1 MKTIINQIFQYR
13 LYRHIAR
20 FYIRIILLLTILIP
34 SNSIH
39 AQTIDPQKSI
49 VAYIYNLAGHFD
61 WANEKSLK
69 EFSIVVL
76 SDNKTLQKELE
87 KLAEIALIKEK
98 PINLIF
104 NKKDINYSSVQIVFI
119 AEDKATEYETII
131 KKTNSYPILVI
142 TQNFPNREII
152 MLNLYD
158 ARNNKIRF
166 EMNRTV
172 IVSRKLKIDNELLL
186 QESIN
191 KMDRNSDSLDFEIA
205 KQKRSIVLHD
215 SILRDKEVEMSKKD
229 SQLKSNLVAISN
241 QISLIEDQKATLW
254 DQKNAIVA
262 KESKIKKSNI
272 LLQSQ
277 LQEVRLL
284 SSKQKQVMQDLNQ
297 GNRKLLQQQ
306 QQLGLMDS
314 VISKNTVVLGEQKTI
329 ISKQQKSMRFSYA
342 IIFLSILIII
352 IILNGLAII
361 KKKNKTLQA
370 QKLEIEHGNTI
381 LQNTNEELY
390 ATNNQLTEALDK
402 LRETQTQLVQSEKMA
417 SLGVLT
423 AGIAHELNNPI
434 NFVYAGVNSMKKDFK
449 DIDPIL
455 ESFKDLDNTTE
466 NIQVT
471 IDTIKQLKTE
481 NEFDEAYNS
490 IKQTISDISLGAE
503 RAADIIKGL
512 SRFSRIEKDEWE
524 FFDIH
529 ESLENV
535 LLLLKNKYKYHIEI
549 TKDFNIQIPK
559 IECHSGK
566 INQVLMNII
575 SNAIDAI
582 KEKGVITIKTA
593 LHNSKNSIIIS
604 VKDNGEG
611 IDAKV
616 KDRIFD
622 PFFTTKE
629 VGKGVGLG
637 LSISYGI
644 IQEHKGIIVCES
656 EKGKGTEFII
666 ELPIKQL

>member
-215 SILRDKEVEMSKKD
+215 SILREKEIEMSKKD

-549 TKDFNIQIPK
+549 T
-559 IECHSGK
+559 
-566 INQVLMNII
+566 
-575 SNAIDAI
+575 
-582 KEKGVITIKTA
+582 
-593 LHNSKNSIIIS
+593 
-604 VKDNGEG
+604 
-611 IDAKV
+611 
-616 KDRIFD
+616 
-622 PFFTTKE
+622 
-629 VGKGVGLG
+629 
-637 LSISYGI
+637 
-644 IQEHKGIIVCES
+644 
-656 EKGKGTEFII
+656 
-666 ELPIKQL
+666 